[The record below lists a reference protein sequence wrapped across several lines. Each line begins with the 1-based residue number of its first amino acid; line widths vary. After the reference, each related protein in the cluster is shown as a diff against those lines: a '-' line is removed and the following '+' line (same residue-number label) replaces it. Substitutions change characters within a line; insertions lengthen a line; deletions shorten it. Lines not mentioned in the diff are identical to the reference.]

1 MFNWLNDQRFGLLT
15 VRVLLLMAVGMA
27 LLPFQPAT
35 EEAIGRDVTVLS
47 RVPQAELQ
55 DPMVV
60 HGFQAVVVLSSV
72 LWLLNWLT
80 PLSCWVA
87 VLSFA
92 GLSALRIEN
101 STQLCHSYW
110 LVWMLMAVHA
120 LWYTFYSSALRGLRN
135 SGTNDGFPDPRHT
148 ARRHASR
155 CYPAW
160 VLWLS
165 VFVLAWFHTLS
176 GVGKWMVVDPTG
188 ANGWNWADGVSL
200 QLWLQSFGNPNSRL
214 VQFLLQDV
222 NVARVVQQTILGIEL
237 AAILAV
243 LSPMFRRL
251 VGVALVVYYV
261 FFLHCF
267 VDWQSLIGKMG
278 LGPETVDVARGA
290 SFPLM
295 SYAVFLFWVCW
306 VFLIP
311 DRVLGPWERVTES
324 PDD

>member
-1 MFNWLNDQRFGLLT
+1 MFNWFNDRRFGLLT
-15 VRVLLLMAVGMA
+15 VRVLLLMTIGMA
-27 LLPFQPAT
+27 VLPFQPAT

-47 RVPQAELQ
+47 RVPQTELQ
-55 DPMVV
+55 DPLVV
-60 HGFQAVVVLSSV
+60 YGFQAVVVLSSV

-110 LVWMLMAVHA
+110 LVWMLMTVHA
-120 LWYTFYSSALRGLRN
+120 LWYTFYSSALRGHTT
-135 SGTNDGFPDPRHT
+135 SATNPSVPPRRQPD
-148 ARRHASR
+148 R

-251 VGVALVVYYV
+251 VGVALIAYYV
-261 FFLHCF
+261 FFLYCF
-267 VDWQSLIGKMG
+267 VDWQSLIGQLG

-290 SFPLM
+290 SFPIM
-295 SYAVFLFWVCW
+295 SYAVFLFWVGW

-324 PDD
+324 SDE